1 MSEAKWYILHT
12 FSGYE
17 KKVADN
23 IKKVVENRNLQH
35 LIEDV
40 MVPIDQD
47 DEEENENG
55 GLSAEGD
62 ETDARQSGSSETDSS
77 PSEASEGKKSKS
89 KAKSKSSGNK
99 TYPSYVFVKM
109 VMTDESW
116 YICRNTRG
124 CTGFVG
130 PGSKP
135 VPLTDEEVAHLG
147 VVQKPAEATFKA
159 GDLVKIVS
167 GSLKDFEGT
176 VKEVDE
182 TAGTAVVTVSM
193 FGKAT
198 PTTLDLNIIQKIN

>member
-35 LIEDV
+35 LIEEV
-40 MVPIDQD
+40 MVPIEQ
-47 DEEENENG
+47 DEEEANSGNLTEG
-55 GLSAEGD
+55 DAEVQQDSSAEAV
-62 ETDARQSGSSETDSS
+62 E
-77 PSEASEGKKSKS
+77 PSEDASEGRKSKS
-89 KAKSKSSGNK
+89 KGKAKSKGSGNK

-147 VVQKPAEATFKA
+147 VPQKPAEATFKA
-159 GDLVKIVS
+159 GDLVKIIS

-182 TAGTAVVTVSM
+182 AAGTAVVTVSM

-198 PTTLDLNIIQKIN
+198 PTTLELNIIQKIN